1 MELPQTY
8 VSSHIMTSLRGGPLL
23 GKDLMRGTCMRYLL
37 TVQEG
42 CSLCHE
48 GWRDWLSYF
57 CLLSAFPCVNIFL
70 MYLRL
75 TLMYVAV
82 LRSQDLFPW
91 KQGAGG
97 EMATPPKWE
106 KRLVLSL
113 VSQVSP
119 QIAFQN
125 ISSPT

>member
-1 MELPQTY
+1 MRHLPPDSTEKNI
-8 VSSHIMTSLRGGPLL
+8 VSITKAVEIGGIIALPFVCIPMYAMC
-23 GKDLMRGTCMRYLL
+23 KYL
-37 TVQEG
+37 
-42 CSLCHE
+42 
-48 GWRDWLSYF
+48 
-57 CLLSAFPCVNIFL
+57 CVF
-70 MYLRL
+70 YRL
-75 TLMYVAV
+75 TLLYVAV

-106 KRLVLSL
+106 KRLVLGL

-125 ISSPT
+125 IYSPT